1 MDANEREPAH
11 DVSTGGGTA
20 ARMKRELTGEA
31 QSVKESL
38 NDLGP
43 KTEDRMGGSRE
54 STAKAL
60 AWTATSLHSQTDK
73 MSQLAHSAA
82 DRIQVG
88 ADYLRERDVERIVED
103 VRAVVKKYP
112 GRSLAAAAILGFL
125 WRGRSEGRRP
135 GNEARGSITGTGKSK
150 QNSNPDVKQA
160 GQLNENVARLVEE
173 NKMKRD
179 ADIQQIA
186 TERRGSV
193 LGFLLA
199 GMGIGAALS
208 VLAAPRPGV
217 ETRGRIAHKCLDG
230 IEAANMKVRS
240 ARLQIQDLMDR
251 SQRRVTSAVATG
263 HQRFRSAEIRTRD
276 GDL

>member
-1 MDANEREPAH
+1 
-11 DVSTGGGTA
+11 
-20 ARMKRELTGEA
+20 MKRDLTDEA
-31 QSVKESL
+31 HNVKESL
-38 NDLGP
+38 NDLGR
-43 KTEDRMGGSRE
+43 KTADRMGDSRE
-54 STAKAL
+54 ATAKAL

-103 VRAVVKKYP
+103 VRGVVKKYP

-135 GNEARGSITGTGKSK
+135 ENEARGSITGTGKSK

-160 GQLNENVARLVEE
+160 GQRNENISRLVEE
-173 NKMKRD
+173 NKMKRETD
-179 ADIQQIA
+179 VQENT

-193 LGFLLA
+193 FGFLLA

-208 VLAAPRPGV
+208 VLAAPRPGI
-217 ETRGRIAHKCLDG
+217 ETRGQIAHKCLDG

-240 ARLQIQDLMDR
+240 ARLRIQDLMDR

-263 HQRFRSAEIRTRD
+263 HHRFRSAEIRTRD
-276 GDL
+276 GEL